1 MSFANPSVLMADKNS
16 SIFTPNHLFRLKITG
31 TSKQANE
38 GVVQMNE
45 QANVPVIYA
54 SISWSFNPLCIASL
68 HSQVLELIERVS
80 VDAKEITTSV
90 REMPSLKTPMGRCRA
105 WLRLALMQKKLSDYW
120 NFLVDGAILQVNG
133 IGSLCKY

>member
-1 MSFANPSVLMADKNS
+1 
-16 SIFTPNHLFRLKITG
+16 
-31 TSKQANE
+31 
-38 GVVQMNE
+38 MNE